1 MISLTFLA
9 CFSDLKIFHSF
20 IVDFLKVY
28 KNQDIYH
35 FDIYKNGFFSL
46 HTRKV
51 VLQGVPHVNPQ
62 KSTKEQSGF
71 ILDM

>member
-1 MISLTFLA
+1 MISLLHFWLVFQI
-9 CFSDLKIFHSF
+9 FSFIL

-35 FDIYKNGFFSL
+35 FDIYKNGFFSI

-51 VLQGVPHVNPQ
+51 VLQGVPHVNSQ